1 MLVDADGVNS
11 FSSFVESQ
19 GQPLLDLS
27 LYVSTQNYTNITRP
41 IYNTIQSFPLP
52 YFTPPAVRAA
62 AKTRTEYLGLSSLDI
77 DSDDVEAT
85 TNNRSIIPESL
96 RLNPRHTVTSLL
108 AAAPENKAQ
117 IRLDSL
123 ATSFFT
129 PLHSLRG
136 SKRFFLSSTEPNTL
150 DCLAFGYLS
159 LCLLPDLPQPW
170 LARTMRQK
178 FPNLCAF
185 VHDLQRSFFGG
196 PASVVDAFHVNYD
209 ATDKGTLPWCKP
221 DQGGLLAIGGMLATG
236 IVDSIPGVAH
246 LRKSTR
252 LQDTTTE
259 EPNEEEEFE
268 LARAYYQRR
277 EFLTSVGSV
286 AAGVALFVGYMF
298 HQGFI
303 VLGEQQEEEDIGDL
317 SASLDDVLGDSGGL
331 DIQNDLM
338 RAFGGLPQ
346 SPVAEQSL

>member
-1 MLVDADGVNS
+1 MLIVNR
-11 FSSFVESQ
+11 FSSFIESQ

-52 YFTPPAVRAA
+52 YFTPPTVRAA
-62 AKTRTEYLGLSSLDI
+62 AKTRTEFLGLSSLDI
-77 DSDDVEAT
+77 DSDDVDHT

-96 RLNPRHTVTSLL
+96 RLPHQTVSSLL

-117 IRLDSL
+117 IRLDNL

-129 PLHSLRG
+129 PLHALRG
-136 SKRFFLSSTEPNTL
+136 SKRFFITSTEPTSL

-209 ATDKGTLPWCKP
+209 ATDKGILPWCKP
-221 DQGGLLAIGGMLATG
+221 DQGGLLAIGGMLVNG
-236 IVDSIPGVAH
+236 IVDSIPGVAQ
-246 LRKSTR
+246 LRRSSR
-252 LQDTTTE
+252 LQETTTE
-259 EPNEEEEFE
+259 EPDEEKEFE
-268 LARAYYQRR
+268 MVKAYYQRQ
-277 EFLTSVGSV
+277 EFLISVGSI
-286 AAGVALFVGYMF
+286 AAGMALLVGYMF
-298 HQGFI
+298 HQELI
-303 VLGEQQEEEDIGDL
+303 VVNDKPFVRPNDDDFEDL
-317 SASLDDVLGDSGGL
+317 ATNLNQVLDDSGAL
-331 DIQNDLM
+331 DIQSDLM
-338 RAFGGLPQ
+338 RAFGGAPETQ
-346 SPVAEQSL
+346 QNVSNE